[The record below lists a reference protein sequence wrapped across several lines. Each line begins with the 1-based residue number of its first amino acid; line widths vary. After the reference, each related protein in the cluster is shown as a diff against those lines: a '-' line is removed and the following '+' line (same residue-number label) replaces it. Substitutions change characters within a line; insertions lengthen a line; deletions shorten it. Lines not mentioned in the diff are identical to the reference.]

1 MDTNEDV
8 VTTHTIDVTPDPL
21 GLWRW
26 ISCMNESGLNAEAT
40 TEAVKLWM
48 LTAAFPFAK
57 ASTVLLIVRGDLPME
72 EFLKGGDS

>member
-1 MDTNEDV
+1 
-8 VTTHTIDVTPDPL
+8 
-21 GLWRW
+21 
-26 ISCMNESGLNAEAT
+26 MNESSLNAEAT

-57 ASTVLLIVRGDLPME
+57 ASTLLLIVRGDLPME